1 MVKQR
6 LGFPSFLPIVTVTS
20 EPLQRQKDS
29 AQFKRRERRGGTN
42 QFDPVSADSRPIRAP
57 SSVSQERGT
66 ALRFE
71 TFIESDLSDLSS
83 STSYDRLTFLA
94 SPVPTMVQYGVQKK
108 DAQQQ
113 AKIGGAR
120 DQCLH
125 FVDLMIAFASVGGPD
140 GGWMVVDGEWMW
152 W

>member
-20 EPLQRQKDS
+20 EEALQRQKDG
-29 AQFKRRERRGGTN
+29 ARAVQEARAREWN
-42 QFDPVSADSRPIRAP
+42 ESVNDPVSADSRPIRAP
-57 SSVSQERGT
+57 SSVSQERAT
-66 ALRFE
+66 ALGFE
-71 TFIESDLSDLSS
+71 TFIESDLSDLNS

-94 SPVPTMVQYGVQKK
+94 SPVPGTMVYVHIPKK

-113 AKIGGAR
+113 AKIGGGGAR

-125 FVDLMIAFASVGGPD
+125 FVDLMIAFASVDGPD
-140 GGWMVVDGEWMW
+140 GG
-152 W
+152 